1 MGTSAAAALP
11 AHVVRIAPTAY
22 GIELYFP
29 PLRTPAV
36 AGATAAFGV
45 LCIVP
50 SLIATA
56 AFIPADRSDASGIL
70 SFVLLVAFSLSFLA
84 FGAVFVAMAAYIL
97 ANSLTV
103 KVSASAISTTRRVLS
118 FGLSHRELK
127 RAEIAAIEPEISAK
141 YQSLFAVEP
150 RYRLVARA
158 YTRGSGRATPRL
170 IVAEGLVGERAM
182 EQVRSLIAANAGL
195 QYARESS

>member
-11 AHVVRIAPTAY
+11 AHVVRITPTAY

-70 SFVLLVAFSLSFLA
+70 SFVLLVAFSLPFLA
-84 FGAVFVAMAAYIL
+84 FGAVFVAMAAYML

-103 KVSASAISTTRRVLS
+103 KVSASAISTTRYVFG
-118 FGLSHRELK
+118 FGLSHREIK

-141 YQSLFAVEP
+141 YQSLFDPEP
-150 RYRLVARA
+150 CYRLIARTHTSSPA
-158 YTRGSGRATPRL
+158 SPARRVV
-170 IVAEGLVGERAM
+170 VAESLKGEPAM
-182 EQVRSLIAANAGL
+182 QQVKGVILAHAGL
-195 QYARESS
+195 TETAS